1 MGWKDSNGVAVGNG
15 IYVYQ
20 LNVGYQTETR
30 KNFLQVSA
38 ISWCNRRRL
47 VEFDWDENKNQINI
61 ERHGFDF
68 SDAHKVFDHPMLV
81 NLDTREDYGEDRWIG
96 IGLLMDIVVAI
107 IFTEPNKDTIRIIS
121 ARKADKNERKR
132 YYEKIFQNR
141 LESTKN
147 YD

>member
-1 MGWKDSNGVAVGNG
+1 MVIMKMM
-15 IYVYQ
+15 
-20 LNVGYQTETR
+20 
-30 KNFLQVSA
+30 NF
-38 ISWCNRRRL
+38 
-47 VEFDWDENKNQINI
+47 EWDENKNTINI
-61 ERHGFDF
+61 HKHKIDF
-68 SDAHKVFDHPMLV
+68 NDVFVVVEKSMLIDYDDS
-81 NLDTREDYGEDRWIG
+81 NNYGEDRWIG